1 MEGID
6 ILGSKDE
13 KQTSYLKDDL
23 EVLFLPYPDIFDSD
37 LKFFLKILHLK
48 KKKN

>member
-13 KQTSYLKDDL
+13 IQTSYLKDDL
-23 EVLFLPYPDIFDSD
+23 EVFSLGYPDIFDSD
-37 LKFFLKILHLK
+37 LKIFF
-48 KKKN
+48 